1 MRQWFDGKVM
11 QQVSWHLRKERGA
24 GHLDKYT
31 GDGTVANLPP
41 FHSLAGSETSLPA
54 QVSKSM
60 RAYVWKPE
68 CWLIN
73 WCWVINYWEIQ
84 MFIVCWWEHS
94 SLLAKPN
101 IIIRMLPGSMKS
113 EQDKRTGVSVYDI
126 LCTHLHQ
133 GYTLRC
139 SCLPVMV
146 LSPLSSSGVA
156 LMNFISVD
164 FFLRETIPFL
174 LLQCFPVIL
183 IQFS

>member
-1 MRQWFDGKVM
+1 MRQWFDVKVM

-31 GDGTVANLPP
+31 GDVTMTNLSP

-73 WCWVINYWEIQ
+73 WCWAINYWEIQ
-84 MFIVCWWEHS
+84 MVIVCWWEHY

-101 IIIRMLPGSMKS
+101 IIIKMLPGSMNS
-113 EQDKRTGVSVYDI
+113 EQDKGTGVLSLWHLVHPSSPGVYPQVLMLISYGSVSFEQQWSHTDEFYF
-126 LCTHLHQ
+126 C
-133 GYTLRC
+133 G
-139 SCLPVMV
+139 
-146 LSPLSSSGVA
+146 
-156 LMNFISVD
+156 
-164 FFLRETIPFL
+164 FF
-174 LLQCFPVIL
+174 
-183 IQFS
+183 S